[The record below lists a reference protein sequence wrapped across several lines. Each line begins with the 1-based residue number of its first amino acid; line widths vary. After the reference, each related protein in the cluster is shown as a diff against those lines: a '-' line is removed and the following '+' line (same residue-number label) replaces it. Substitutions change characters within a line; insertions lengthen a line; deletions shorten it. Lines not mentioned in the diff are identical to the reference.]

1 MTSYFVSATNSCHH
15 FQLHLFIVTHTV
27 FTQLRLT
34 SGLLILLMWCVLFL
48 MWAHEA
54 FTQLCVMEEGYLRDS
69 DHVTCHVVSH
79 GPKMPSRL
87 LMWCV
92 VCDSACTCPVVVYQT
107 PVLSRILRY
116 TVATLHRVTNTLLHV
131 TLTGTNHTECCKHD
145 VMSFSG
151 WLCLRIG
158 NWMVPTYTLKQTM
171 IFLTAH
177 YTKMWISS

>member
-1 MTSYFVSATNSCHH
+1 MLPLPTSPISLLDTQISHNKQVVILIPLMCVVFNVRTWG
-15 FQLHLFIVTHTV
+15 FHTV
-27 FTQLRLT
+27 VCDGG
-34 SGLLILLMWCVLFL
+34 GLSAWQGSC
-48 MWAHEA
+48 
-54 FTQLCVMEEGYLRDS
+54 YN
-69 DHVTCHVVSH
+69 VTCHVVSH

-116 TVATLHRVTNTLLHV
+116 TVATLHRDTNTLLHV
-131 TLTGTNHTECCKHD
+131 TFTGTNHTACCKHD